1 MVYTELSHMK
11 SEESVNKH
19 PEESGPQEYAHVT
32 HVLKAGETAYE
43 NVNPLQSDDNKEYAN
58 VAVLKK

>member
-1 MVYTELSHMK
+1 MK

-19 PEESGPQEYAHVT
+19 PEQSDPQEYAHVT

-43 NVNPLQSDDNKEYAN
+43 NVAVHNDDNEEYAN
-58 VAVLKK
+58 VTVLKK

>member
-19 PEESGPQEYAHVT
+19 PEQSDPQEYAHVT

-43 NVNPLQSDDNKEYAN
+43 NVAVHNDDNEEYAN
-58 VAVLKK
+58 VTVLKK